1 MAPMGTI
8 ETTFRKTKDD
18 LADKVRKL
26 LAKAED
32 PATTPEEAEAFTA
45 KAQQMMTKYAID
57 LAMVA
62 DPATADRLL
71 ERDWVVEGP
80 YATHKVSIIN
90 AVARANDCRVL
101 YADLSRGRKR
111 IYVVGFAGDVDW
123 VETLTRS
130 LEVQLA
136 AALAAAVGAK
146 PAGVHGRTFSVA
158 FVQGFAVE
166 ISNRLHRARQAAVAE
181 ADAARRAAADQ
192 ALAAEPAAPSA
203 ALVLVAKAERVEE
216 EFAVR
221 HPSTRTVHRQIRLL
235 SWSGY
240 GPGRAAGRRASLA
253 RGSVE
258 GSRRRLTA

>member
-101 YADLSRGRKR
+101 YAELPRGRKR

-136 AALAAAVGAK
+136 AALAAAVRAK
-146 PAGVHGRTFSVA
+146 PAGVHGRTYSVA

-181 ADAARRAAADQ
+181 ADAARR
-192 ALAAEPAAPSA
+192 AAPSA

>member
-101 YADLSRGRKR
+101 YAELPRGRKR

-136 AALAAAVGAK
+136 AALAAAVRAK
-146 PAGVHGRTFSVA
+146 PAGVHGRTYSVA

-166 ISNRLHRARQAAVAE
+166 ISNRLHRARQAA
-181 ADAARRAAADQ
+181 
-192 ALAAEPAAPSA
+192 
-203 ALVLVAKAERVEE
+203 VAKAERVEE